1 MRYSI
6 TYLEDTQLTSQDI
19 INNIFTILLSYVNS
33 NKSDENNLNLN
44 NCKIL

>member
-19 INNIFTILLSYVNS
+19 INNILSNT
-33 NKSDENNLNLN
+33 LNEVIN
-44 NCKIL
+44 ITF